1 MEDAKLSHVKTL
13 KQLKRLDQAAKYQNA
28 VRLSQLI
35 NADKK
40 WPINDFT
47 LILILLSYIAFL
59 PFIFVLNFLN
69 LVYNWDK
76 PITNT
81 ILKIRIFPL
90 IF

>member
-40 WPINDFT
+40 
-47 LILILLSYIAFL
+47 
-59 PFIFVLNFLN
+59 
-69 LVYNWDK
+69 
-76 PITNT
+76 
-81 ILKIRIFPL
+81 
-90 IF
+90 